1 MALELLWGL
10 AFLGQ
15 QAKTVKEP
23 QGHHRLVPIWDPKVG
38 IKVGI
43 KAMAQ
48 KILSLFSACG
58 SSKPW
63 EVLKY

>member
-23 QGHHRLVPIWDPKVG
+23 QGHHRLVPIWDPLGDKG
-38 IKVGI
+38 GDKGY
-43 KAMAQ
+43 
-48 KILSLFSACG
+48 G
-58 SSKPW
+58 SKDPGFFRH
-63 EVLKY
+63 VDVPNHGRF